1 MKYTILLTTTILVLV
16 LTGCST
22 PVPLKPKFP
31 EAPQLLLEPCKPLKP
46 LDPNPKLSDVAK
58 TVTENYHLYH
68 DCSLKS
74 GMWQEWYRVQRK
86 NFEDIK

>member
-1 MKYTILLTTTILVLV
+1 MKSIVIALSLALV
-16 LTGCST
+16 GCST

-31 EAPQLLLEPCKPLKP
+31 EAPQVLLEPCRSLKP
-46 LDPNPKLSDVAK
+46 LEQNAKLSDVAK

-74 GMWQEWYRVQRK
+74 SMWQEWYKTQRK
-86 NFEDIK
+86 LFEDVK

>member
-1 MKYTILLTTTILVLV
+1 MKSIVILLSLVLV
-16 LTGCST
+16 GCST

-31 EAPQLLLEPCKPLKP
+31 EAPQILLEPCRSLKS
-46 LDPNPKLSDVAK
+46 LEQNAKLSDVAK

-74 GMWQEWYRVQRK
+74 SMWQEWYKTQRK
-86 NFEDIK
+86 LFEDVK

>member
-1 MKYTILLTTTILVLV
+1 MKSIVILLSLVLV
-16 LTGCST
+16 GCST

-31 EAPQLLLEPCKPLKP
+31 EAPQILLEPCRSLKS
-46 LDPNPKLSDVAK
+46 LEQNAKLSDVAK

-74 GMWQEWYRVQRK
+74 SMWQEWYKTQRK
-86 NFEDIK
+86 LFEDIK